1 MMQEEMPMRDRIL
14 DSLARGGGEEWISGE
29 ALSRDFRISRAAVSK
44 HVNSLRGEGNIIE
57 SVPRRGYRLIS
68 RADPWAGDDVREGLR
83 TRILGKKEW
92 IWLKETGSTNQVAAQ
107 QALAGAEEG
116 LVVVAR
122 RQNEG
127 RGSKGSRWFC
137 LPGSLSFSVLTKPH
151 LPPEKLALLP
161 LLAMEACARAVEKG
175 CGIRLEQRAP
185 NDLFLHDR
193 KVVGIL
199 AESMFHNTELQWS
212 VVGIG
217 VNVNVPS
224 SAIPPELEGIASSLY
239 AETKTPFSVTK
250 LLRCILEELEKEL
263 EKNETPT
270 EHAKKAHARRERIA

>member
-29 ALSRDFRISRAAVSK
+29 ALSRDFCISRAAVSK

-57 SVPRRGYRLIS
+57 SVPRRGYRLIF
-68 RADPWAGDDVREGLR
+68 R
-83 TRILGKKEW
+83 TRILGKREW

-199 AESMFHNTELQWS
+199 AERMFHNPELQWS

-263 EKNETPT
+263 EKGETPT
-270 EHAKKAHARRERIA
+270 EHAKKTHARREDLV